1 MRFPWRIAGIVVV
14 AGAAILA
21 TTGWAITHP
30 VVRDP
35 YKFLGG
41 RRAGEV
47 GVIGP
52 GSWSAK
58 EIRSYSWQQPW
69 HEVAAVARKELQAM
83 GMEELPHKKGDL
95 PGATWMDEIIDGGP
109 CGIGSDKSV
118 YILPGRAKRMTEF
131 GEFTDNAPEW
141 VTVFVSS
148 DLEESWANVIRYTFF
163 PIPEK

>member
-1 MRFPWRIAGIVVV
+1 MRIPWRKVAVVTL
-14 AGAAILA
+14 AGAAALGLA
-21 TTGWAITHP
+21 GWVITHP

-41 RRAGEV
+41 RLAGEV
-47 GVIGP
+47 GVVGP

-58 EIRSYSWQQPW
+58 EIRLYTWRQPW
-69 HEVAAVARKELQAM
+69 GEVAAVARKELTAL
-83 GMEELPHKKGDL
+83 GMNELPRKKGDL
-95 PGATWMDEIIDGGP
+95 PGANWMGEIIDGGP

-131 GEFTDNAPEW
+131 GEFTDSASDW

-148 DLEESWANVIRYTFF
+148 DLDESWVNVIRYTFF
-163 PIPEK
+163 SIPEK